1 MAQILETW
9 PSEFRSAL
17 IMNSVYDFQI
27 RVALLIAVLSLGGF
41 TVAPAASAQDL
52 QTGTQLPLA
61 SQTLPQPTGM
71 NHVAPA
77 PVVSYQNG
85 QLTIIAENVSL
96 SEIMS
101 LLHSVMG
108 AQTDLPAG
116 SSDERIW
123 ARLGPG
129 PARKVLSDLLSN
141 TDLNFVIQGS
151 LKDADGIQ
159 TVMLT
164 ARSDDPSRK
173 LGNSMEA
180 ATSMDDQEQSRAD
193 SRPALSPEPE
203 MAASQH
209 PPTEPAAATDAPS
222 VAAEAQPP
230 IATLPVIP
238 SRPSSLTTDQ
248 MVQQLT
254 NMYQQRKQIQ
264 LSQNG
269 SMPN

>member
-9 PSEFRSAL
+9 PSEFSNAPF
-17 IMNSVYDFQI
+17 MNIVNDFQV
-27 RVALLIAVLSLGGF
+27 RCALLIAVLTLGGF

-52 QTGTQLPLA
+52 QTGTQLPSA
-61 SQTLPQPTGM
+61 SQILSQPAGVSRT
-71 NHVAPA
+71 VPA
-77 PVVSYQNG
+77 PVVTYQNG
-85 QLTIIAENVSL
+85 RLTIIAENVSL

-101 LLHSVMG
+101 LLHSAMG
-108 AQTDLPAG
+108 AQIDLPAG
-116 SSDERIW
+116 ASDERIW

-151 LKDADGIQ
+151 LKDVDGIE

-164 ARSDDPSRK
+164 SRSDDPSRK

-180 ATSMDDQEQSRAD
+180 ATSMDDREQSRAGSGPD
-193 SRPALSPEPE
+193 QSPAPE
-203 MAASQH
+203 MTASQH
-209 PPTEPAAATDAPS
+209 PPAESAAAMDAPS

-230 IATLPVIP
+230 TIALPVIP
-238 SRPSSLTTDQ
+238 SRPSSSTTDQ

-269 SMPN
+269 STPN